1 MGFAASDHE
10 IIRKTA
16 KATFMREA
24 PKPPQVDFSPFV
36 VDLET
41 DSGEVDI
48 GHWGALPLPRQWKD
62 SRAIRS
68 VKAFTHRI
76 ATELWDHSVGWKE
89 ETFRRDKT
97 GTAAKRAA
105 GMASKAQEWYAERF
119 TRLLES
125 GNSSTYGLCYDGR
138 NLFAT
143 NHDESG
149 SNQSNLITQDIVD
162 PNIPTIA
169 EFEANFKAARAALRG
184 LKDDQGNPGNF
195 PNGLV
200 AMVPGNYES
209 QAMAVLGP
217 NGTLGGGQASNLGT
231 RTDSGM
237 TSGLY
242 RGQAEVV
249 VNPWMSVTDR
259 WVLLAKGGIGD
270 AGPLARVKERDF
282 RIAVFDPSNSAEH
295 ARNLTIEY
303 LGDAE
308 IGFGYAL
315 WQRAVMVLNT

>member
-1 MGFAASDHE
+1 MAFAGTDHE

-16 KATFMREA
+16 KATFVREA
-24 PKPPQVDFSPFV
+24 AKPPQVDFSPFV

-48 GHWGALPLPRQWKD
+48 GHWGALPLPRQWRD

-68 VKAFTHRI
+68 VKSFTHRI
-76 ATELWDHSVGWKE
+76 ATELWDHSLGWKE
-89 ETFRRDKT
+89 DTFRRDKT
-97 GTAAKRAA
+97 GTAAKRAS
-105 GMASKAQEWYAERF
+105 GMAAKAQEWYAERF

-125 GNSSTYGLCYDGR
+125 GNASTYGVCYDGR

-149 SNQSNLITQDIVD
+149 SNQSNLLTRDIVD
-162 PNIPTIA
+162 PNAPTLA
-169 EFEANFKAARAALRG
+169 EFEAGFIAARTALRS

-200 AMVPGNYES
+200 AMVPPNYEGVAA
-209 QAMAVLGP
+209 QALNR
-217 NGTLGGGQASNLGT
+217 NGTLGGDDPGAGV
-231 RTDSGM
+231 RTDSGQA
-237 TSGLY
+237 SGLV
-242 RGQAEVV
+242 RGQAQVV
-249 VNPWMSVTDR
+249 VNPWFSVTDR
-259 WVLLAKGGIGD
+259 WVLLANGGIGD
-270 AGPLARVKERDF
+270 AGPLARVRERDF

>member
-1 MGFAASDHE
+1 MSWGATDHE

-24 PKPPQVDFSPFV
+24 PKPPQVDLTPFV

-48 GHWGALPLPRQWKD
+48 GHWGALPLPRKWVD

-68 VKAFTHRI
+68 VKSFTHRI
-76 ATELWDHSVGWKE
+76 ATETWDHSVGWDEK
-89 ETFRRDKT
+89 TFKRDKT

-125 GNSSTYGLCYDGR
+125 GNASTYGVCYDSR

-149 SNQSNLITQDIVD
+149 SNQSNLLTRDIVD
-162 PNIPTIA
+162 PNAPTLA
-169 EFEANFKAARAALRG
+169 EFESGFIAARVAIRG

-195 PNGLV
+195 ASGLV
-200 AMVPGNYES
+200 AMVPPNYEAVAS
-209 QAMAVLGP
+209 QALNL
-217 NGTLGGGQASNLGT
+217 NGTLGGADPGAGV
-231 RTDSGM
+231 RTDSGQA
-237 TSGLY
+237 SGVV
-242 RGQAEVV
+242 RGQASVL

-259 WVLLAKGGIGD
+259 WVLLAKSGIGD
-270 AGPLARVKERDF
+270 VGPLARVRERDF
-282 RIAVFDPSNSAEH
+282 RINVFDPSNSAEH
-295 ARNLTIEY
+295 ARNLKIEY